1 MYAYVEKKLGGN
13 LCDRDLLVSAQE
25 SGSSRPGQS
34 PG

>member
-13 LCDRDLLVSAQE
+13 LCGDLLVSAQE
-25 SGSSRPGQS
+25 GGSSRPGQS